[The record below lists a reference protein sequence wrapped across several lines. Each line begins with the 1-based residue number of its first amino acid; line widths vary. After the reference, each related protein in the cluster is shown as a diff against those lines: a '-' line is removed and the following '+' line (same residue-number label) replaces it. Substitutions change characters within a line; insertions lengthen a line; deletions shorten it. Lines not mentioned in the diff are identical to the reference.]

1 MKPDLNALLIF
12 ARVVEAGGFSA
23 AARQLSMPV
32 STVSRRV
39 ADLETEL
46 GIRLLERST
55 RQLRLTDLGAAV
67 LEHARRGAE
76 ISEAVIGLVLDQAAH
91 VSGVLRIAALPSLCD
106 TLMAP
111 LVSAFQA
118 EHPDVR
124 VQVIVIERH
133 VDLVV
138 DGIDLVLR
146 YGALPDSALVA
157 RPVLTYRHQLVANPA
172 YLARHGAPNE
182 PQDLNQHRLLAF
194 SIGRPEHRWVLV
206 DTNERRETV
215 SFQPHL
221 TMNDYAGL
229 AAALAAGGGIGGLP
243 PVVQPELLRTG
254 RLVEVMTEW
263 RFRTFDL
270 SLVHLGHA
278 HTPRPVRLFRDF
290 AARTAPTLFPNLPI

>member
-1 MKPDLNALLIF
+1 MTPDLNALLIF

-23 AARQLSMPV
+23 AARQLRMPV

-39 ADLETEL
+39 ADLEVEL

-55 RQLRLTDLGAAV
+55 RRLRLTDLGAAV
-67 LEHARRGAE
+67 LDQARRGAE
-76 ISEAVIGLVLDQAAH
+76 ISEAVIGLVLDQATH

-111 LVSAFQA
+111 LVGAFQA

-133 VDLVV
+133 VDPVA

-146 YGALPDSALVA
+146 YGALADSALVA
-157 RPVLTYRHQLVANPA
+157 RPVLTYRHQLVASPA
-172 YLARHGAPNE
+172 YLAQAGAPRA
-182 PQDLNQHRLLAF
+182 PQDLHRHRLLAF
-194 SIGRPEHRWVLV
+194 SIGRPDHSWVLV
-206 DTNERRETV
+206 GADERRETV

-229 AAALAAGGGIGGLP
+229 AAALAAGAGIGGLP
-243 PVVQPELLRTG
+243 PVVQPQLMRAG
-254 RLVEVMTEW
+254 RLVEVMPDW

-290 AARTAPTLFPNLPI
+290 AARTAPTLFPNLPV